1 MTGPK
6 DPNRYSRYTGR
17 GLDWAKKP
25 ITKRR
30 AKRVGRYLAGAIIR
44 WAIEDGWGPEDLKE
58 RFGEE
63 GFKLIEEHVEF
74 LSDWLMD
81 TGEEP

>member
-1 MTGPK
+1 MTAGPK

-30 AKRVGRYLAGAIIR
+30 AKRVGRWVAGQLLEGALCN
-44 WAIEDGWGPEDLKE
+44 WDPEDLHE
-58 RFGEE
+58 RFGPE
-63 GFKLIEEHVEF
+63 GFKLIEDHIRF
-74 LSDWLMD
+74 LAAWFVDS
-81 TGEEP
+81 GEAP